1 MSRWKPL
8 RLAGPLAAYNP
19 GLVALS
25 GYLFCEVFSIL
36 GRKPEQITFLQVCHV
51 LQSMGCSQICATESS
66 LNQPINP
73 FAGHPSAF
81 RKKDIQTT
89 SDKELPPVTFTISSG
104 VRTVDIL
111 GCIFRKA
118 QDQDCKI
125 GFWPHLS
132 HSPAGD
138 PGAVTSLSDPPLS
151 QL

>member
-1 MSRWKPL
+1 MMSI
-8 RLAGPLAAYNP
+8 
-19 GLVALS
+19 V
-25 GYLFCEVFSIL
+25 L
-36 GRKPEQITFLQVCHV
+36 GVDLHSSLL
-51 LQSMGCSQICATESS
+51 LQS
-66 LNQPINP
+66 QPT
-73 FAGHPSAF
+73 HHLCAF
-81 RKKDIQTT
+81 RKEDIQTT

-111 GCIFRKA
+111 VCIFRKA

-125 GFWPHLS
+125 GFWSHLS